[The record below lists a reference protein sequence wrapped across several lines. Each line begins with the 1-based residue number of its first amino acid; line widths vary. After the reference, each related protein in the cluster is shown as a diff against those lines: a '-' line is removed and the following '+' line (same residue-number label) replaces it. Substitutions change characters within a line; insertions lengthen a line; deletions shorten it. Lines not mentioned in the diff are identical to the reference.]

1 MMPETDPFLGVI
13 VESVLVDIMK
23 KAIGRTTAYRN
34 SYNKTDYAKD
44 IKSIHSKQ
52 EMQPLMEAKA
62 STNCTHRGTESIKS

>member
-13 VESVLVDIMK
+13 VECVLVDTMK
-23 KAIGRTTAYRN
+23 KAIGGTTAYRN

-52 EMQPLMEAKA
+52 VMQPLMEAKA
-62 STNCTHRGTESIKS
+62 STNCTHRGTESIES

>member
-1 MMPETDPFLGVI
+1 
-13 VESVLVDIMK
+13 MK
-23 KAIGRTTAYRN
+23 KAIGGTTAYRN

-62 STNCTHRGTESIKS
+62 STNCTHRGTESIKSWKTLFILVS

>member
-13 VESVLVDIMK
+13 MECVLVDTMK
-23 KAIGRTTAYRN
+23 KAIGGTTAYRN

-62 STNCTHRGTESIKS
+62 STNCTHRGTELIKS